1 MATSKSTFQPLH
13 QPLRFFAYMLQGVLC
28 LLLAAGLTG
37 CKKEE
42 SHLITVQVLSPN
54 TNSSH
59 TFGQSIEVAVKA
71 ESEIGIDKI
80 LISIKNENGHLA
92 MPSRL
97 IDINDETSVTRTIAF
112 DLNDE
117 RLRSGN
123 YYITATAYDTDEE
136 NKSDFRDIRIIGAP
150 VVVEGIFAL
159 AQNNGTL
166 LYQLN
171 GDGSW
176 SEVFSSS
183 DLFHQME
190 INSYDQVI
198 HLIGDAT
205 AGVLTISLDDFSTIR
220 QEVIPFGLGND
231 FFTSAVLDTTSR
243 KLYASAADNQLYIFN
258 EAGQRQLS
266 YSLPRSSALTIQN
279 GALLAYSVQNITQK
293 RLELYTAASGF
304 FRQSFSVA
312 DEVVAIT
319 PSLNDGQFIYAA
331 NTENNEGI
339 LRVYDS
345 ENNYLDQWQSFL
357 QNANTGAIIA
367 AFRVESGVIVCHAD
381 ALRNYTFIGADFSQN
396 PLNLIALSEDKIGN
410 RLYAASTNGVYQLD
424 QQLNTLHFF
433 ALPNTLDIDVAY
445 NK

>member
-1 MATSKSTFQPLH
+1 MTTSKRTFQPLR
-13 QPLRFFAYMLQGVLC
+13 QPLRFFAYMLQGVVC
-28 LLLAAGLTG
+28 LLFLAALTG

-42 SHLITVQVLSPN
+42 SHLINVQVLSPS
-54 TNSSH
+54 TNSVHSY
-59 TFGQSIEVAVKA
+59 GNSIEVAVKA

-80 LISIKNENGHLA
+80 LISIKDENGLLA

-97 IDINDETSVTRTIAF
+97 IDVDEETTITRTISF
-112 DLNDE
+112 ELTDE
-117 RLRSGN
+117 RLRGGD
-123 YYITATAYDTDEE
+123 YYITATAYDTQEE

-150 VVVEGIFAL
+150 VVLQGVFAL
-159 AQNNGTL
+159 TQNNGTY

-183 DLFHQME
+183 QNFHQLE

-198 HLIGDAT
+198 HLIGDAN
-205 AGVLTISLDDFSTIR
+205 AGVLTLSLNNFSTIR
-220 QEVIPFGLGND
+220 QEIIPFGLGNE
-231 FFTSAVLDTTSR
+231 FFTASVLDTTTR
-243 KLYASAADNQLYIFN
+243 KLYASAADNQLYVFN
-258 EAGQRQLS
+258 AAGQRQLS
-266 YSLPRSSALTIQN
+266 YLLPRSTSLSIQN
-279 GALLAYSVQNITQK
+279 GNLLAYSVQNITQK

-304 FRQSFSVA
+304 FRQSFSTG
-312 DEVVAIT
+312 DDVVALLPAI
-319 PSLNDGQFIYAA
+319 NAGQFIYAA
-331 NTENNEGI
+331 NSTNNEGI

-357 QNANTGAIIA
+357 QNANTSAISA

-381 ALRNYTFIGADFSQN
+381 ALRHYTFNGSDFSQN

-410 RLYAASTNGVYQLD
+410 RIYAASNGGIYQLD
-424 QQLNTLHFF
+424 QQLNTLNFF
-433 ALPNTLDIDVAY
+433 ALPNTIDVEVAY